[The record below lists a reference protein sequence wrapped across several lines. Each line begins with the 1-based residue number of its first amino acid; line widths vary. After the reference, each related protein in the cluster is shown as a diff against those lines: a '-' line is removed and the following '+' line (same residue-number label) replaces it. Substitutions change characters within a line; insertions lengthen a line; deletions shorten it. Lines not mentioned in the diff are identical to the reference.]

1 MKAAVVFDLQQGPVW
16 ADFTDPQ
23 ADAHH
28 PGKSECRRHQPCGER
43 SRLR

>member
-23 ADAHH
+23 ADA
-28 PGKSECRRHQPCGER
+28 RHAW
-43 SRLR
+43 

>member
-28 PGKSECRRHQPCGER
+28 ALVK
-43 SRLR
+43 

>member
-23 ADAHH
+23 ADARH
-28 PGKSECRRHQPCGER
+28 PW
-43 SRLR
+43 